1 MTTDPELQARIDA
14 MCSNDRIFAYVL
26 LAAAWI
32 AIWFVVV
39 QIADIAPPGAFP
51 ALVYVSALAIC
62 VFNTASIVA
71 MVRHYQEDKNHIYG
85 QDIAH
90 LDANARHSGSR
101 THGDCHA
108 PKKTLPAARTK
119 RCRPAF

>member
-14 MCSNDRIFAYVL
+14 MCSNDRVFAYVL

-32 AIWFVVV
+32 AVWFVVM
-39 QIADIAPPGAFP
+39 QTAPIAPPGSFST
-51 ALVYVSALAIC
+51 LVWVSGLAVC
-62 VFNTASIVA
+62 VFNSASIVA

-90 LDANARHSGSR
+90 LDANARHNGS
-101 THGDCHA
+101 
-108 PKKTLPAARTK
+108 
-119 RCRPAF
+119 

>member
-32 AIWFVVV
+32 AVWFVVT
-39 QIADIAPPGAFP
+39 QIAAIAPPGSFTT
-51 ALVYVSALAIC
+51 LVYASGLAIC

-85 QDIAH
+85 EDIAH
-90 LDANARHSGSR
+90 LDANARHSGS
-101 THGDCHA
+101 
-108 PKKTLPAARTK
+108 
-119 RCRPAF
+119 

>member
-14 MCSNDRIFAYVL
+14 MCSNDRIFAYAL

-39 QIADIAPPGAFP
+39 EIAAIAPPGAFTT
-51 ALVYVSALAIC
+51 LVYVSGLAIC
-62 VFNTASIVA
+62 VFNTASIIA

-90 LDANARHSGSR
+90 LDANARHSGS
-101 THGDCHA
+101 
-108 PKKTLPAARTK
+108 
-119 RCRPAF
+119 

>member
-1 MTTDPELQARIDA
+1 MTTDPALQARMDA
-14 MCSNDRIFAYVL
+14 MCSNDRLFAYAL
-26 LAAAWI
+26 LVSAWI

-39 QIADIAPPGAFP
+39 QIADIAPPGAFTI
-51 ALVYVSALAIC
+51 LLYVSALAIC

-90 LDANARHSGSR
+90 LDANARHSGS
-101 THGDCHA
+101 
-108 PKKTLPAARTK
+108 
-119 RCRPAF
+119 

>member
-26 LAAAWI
+26 LAGAWI
-32 AIWFVVV
+32 AVWFVVME
-39 QIADIAPPGAFP
+39 IAAIAPPGAFTI
-51 ALVYVSALAIC
+51 LVYASALANC

-90 LDANARHSGSR
+90 LDANARHSGS
-101 THGDCHA
+101 
-108 PKKTLPAARTK
+108 
-119 RCRPAF
+119 

>member
-14 MCSNDRIFAYVL
+14 MCSNDRVFAYVL

-32 AIWFVVV
+32 AVWFVVM
-39 QIADIAPPGAFP
+39 QTAPIAPPGSFST
-51 ALVYVSALAIC
+51 LVWVSGLAVC
-62 VFNTASIVA
+62 VFNSASIVA

-90 LDANARHSGSR
+90 LDANARHSGS
-101 THGDCHA
+101 
-108 PKKTLPAARTK
+108 
-119 RCRPAF
+119 

>member
-1 MTTDPELQARIDA
+1 MTTDPELHARIDA
-14 MCSNDRIFAYVL
+14 MCSNDRSFAYVL

-32 AIWFVVV
+32 AIWFVVM
-39 QIADIAPPGAFP
+39 QIADIAPPGAFTT
-51 ALVYVSALAIC
+51 LVYVSALAIC

-90 LDANARHSGSR
+90 LDANARHSGS
-101 THGDCHA
+101 
-108 PKKTLPAARTK
+108 
-119 RCRPAF
+119 